1 MKSKAYSE
9 QIIRFIC
16 FSVQWYQL
24 SLENT
29 RNVVLI
35 DCHVCGVFFGGI
47 LFARV
52 DVRSLSRWRRW
63 RTCPRVG
70 SSDAIRGKY
79 WPPIGVRNSMNK
91 ETIIGVF
98 RKSRSLRA
106 RFEIGLKIELHRLWE
121 RVREENPNR
130 KPNLLWDVHWMN
142 ENCSSI

>member
-52 DVRSLSRWRRW
+52 DVRSLSR
-63 RTCPRVG
+63 
-70 SSDAIRGKY
+70 
-79 WPPIGVRNSMNK
+79 
-91 ETIIGVF
+91 
-98 RKSRSLRA
+98 
-106 RFEIGLKIELHRLWE
+106 
-121 RVREENPNR
+121 
-130 KPNLLWDVHWMN
+130 
-142 ENCSSI
+142 